1 MYLVG
6 HDGNIHLLRPN
17 GRGLGVSNLSRDCGF
32 YCFETKD
39 LFSSLRMVGW
49 VVGQKKGAFF
59 VNVMNRWLLWGNG
72 KWSGAWQTIKT
83 NRIKLWLFIQ
93 RYTQFSLFEKDLGI
107 ISQSHCVYHF
117 QAKNVSMLHLS
128 TNQISLSNC
137 LYFLQGRHTRLN
149 GLVSWDVGQCILQ
162 LFVSQFVTSLQL
174 FVSQLWRHKSWN
186 QPYRSNQAVFIRDQ
200 KVKTNIWISW
210 ERKEH

>member
-17 GRGLGVSNLSRDCGF
+17 GRGLGVSNLSCDCGF

-72 KWSGAWQTIKT
+72 KWSGAWQTLKT
-83 NRIKLWLFIQ
+83 NRIKLTFHPEIYSIFTFWKGSGNNFSITLCVSFSSKMFLCYIYQLTKFHCLIAFTSCKDVIQ
-93 RYTQFSLFEKDLGI
+93 D
-107 ISQSHCVYHF
+107 
-117 QAKNVSMLHLS
+117 
-128 TNQISLSNC
+128 
-137 LYFLQGRHTRLN
+137 
-149 GLVSWDVGQCILQ
+149 
-162 LFVSQFVTSLQL
+162 
-174 FVSQLWRHKSWN
+174 
-186 QPYRSNQAVFIRDQ
+186 
-200 KVKTNIWISW
+200 
-210 ERKEH
+210 